1 MVQGSVRIME
11 ENTMFQ
17 TTAIID
23 IDEEI
28 RKQEELLNTIK
39 MEPILETTEIEE
51 EESVIKKRKRVR
63 VTDYFLISMIVILS
77 VVFMMVV
84 FKVM

>member
-1 MVQGSVRIME
+1 ME

>member
-1 MVQGSVRIME
+1 MTE
-11 ENTMFQ
+11 ETMYQ

-51 EESVIKKRKRVR
+51 EESVTKKRRRVR
-63 VTDYFLISMIVILS
+63 VTDYFLVSMIVILS
-77 VVFMMVV
+77 VVFVMVV

>member
-1 MVQGSVRIME
+1 
-11 ENTMFQ
+11 MFQ

>member
-1 MVQGSVRIME
+1 ME

-63 VTDYFLISMIVILS
+63 VTDYFLISMIVVLS